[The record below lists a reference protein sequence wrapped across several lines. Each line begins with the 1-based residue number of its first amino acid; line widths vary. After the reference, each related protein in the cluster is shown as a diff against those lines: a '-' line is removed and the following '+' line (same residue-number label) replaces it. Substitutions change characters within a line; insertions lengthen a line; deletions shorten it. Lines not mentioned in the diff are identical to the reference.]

1 MAKAFFRFLRGEL
14 NGFYIQSIQNMM
26 NELSAEDKKFFYD
39 FYKMQFEQ
47 GKIDNTT
54 LYNLGRFAGIFL
66 PRLPQEEIRSAV
78 RMTESEYDEQLA
90 YEFSERGLFK
100 PEDEDFVFEQKVIDD
115 TGLPD
120 INTLATESQ
129 RSSLIG
135 TETPEGYI
143 SEDTLNMKNDEVFDS
158 EGNVRPEVILNS
170 PPQGKAYSEFYS
182 DDFLFL
188 SEGDKD
194 NVPVS
199 FSVFLDLFKA
209 IQYIRYN
216 GAVLTGLVK
225 IIEILCP
232 NGFVTIDSL
241 IAQADGKYVV
251 VTYIT
256 DFSVDINLKQDRINL
271 LLYVVRMKFPQVR
284 MAESL

>member
-1 MAKAFFRFLRGEL
+1 MKEKAF
-14 NGFYIQSIQNMM
+14 QSIN
-26 NELSAEDKKFFYD
+26 
-39 FYKMQFEQ
+39 
-47 GKIDNTT
+47 
-54 LYNLGRFAGIFL
+54 
-66 PRLPQEEIRSAV
+66 
-78 RMTESEYDEQLA
+78 
-90 YEFSERGLFK
+90 
-100 PEDEDFVFEQKVIDD
+100 
-115 TGLPD
+115 
-120 INTLATESQ
+120 
-129 RSSLIG
+129 
-135 TETPEGYI
+135 
-143 SEDTLNMKNDEVFDS
+143 
-158 EGNVRPEVILNS
+158 
-170 PPQGKAYSEFYS
+170 
-182 DDFLFL
+182 
-188 SEGDKD
+188 
-194 NVPVS
+194 
-199 FSVFLDLFKA
+199 VFLDLFKA